1 VRFLVWLARQQLA
14 TVIGGG
20 VFGALWM
27 GAQGLIP
34 AVLGAAIDAVVRRE
48 AAELWAWCGV
58 LLGLG
63 AVQAVAGVLRHRR
76 AVTNFLTAAV
86 RVQQL
91 VARQASDLGGDLTR
105 HVDAGEVA
113 SIGTT
118 DVQRIGRLLDVSA
131 RATGAVVSYAIVAAL
146 LFASSVRLGLVLV
159 IGAPVC
165 ALLILPVMGPLERR
179 QSAERSARAGASSL
193 AADTVVGLRV
203 LRGLGGEE
211 VFADRYARASQHV
224 RAATVRTALTQSVLD
239 SFQVFVPGVIL
250 VVVTYIGAH
259 LVLTHTVSPGQLVA
273 FYAYAA
279 FLTLP
284 IQTLIEAASRWSAAT
299 VAAGRVLT
307 VLRQVPDLPRPTVP
321 VAQPPAGPLSD
332 PATGLVVEP
341 GRLTVVAAADPD
353 EASAVAAR
361 LGRYV
366 DGPGT
371 GVDLAGTSLAD
382 LPLEVVRRRVLV
394 VDREPQLLA
403 GTLADA
409 VDVPS
414 LGADGVGRPTVAEAL
429 AAAAATDIVEGSAE
443 GLHTRLPER
452 GRTLSGG
459 QRQRIVLAAALRADP
474 EVLVLDEPTSA
485 VDAHTEADIATGL
498 RHTRAGRT
506 TVVFSTSPFLLEH
519 ADTVAFLDG
528 RVRAVGTHGELL
540 LREPR
545 YHRLV
550 TRGDP

>member
-1 VRFLVWLARQQLA
+1 
-14 TVIGGG
+14 
-20 VFGALWM
+20 
-27 GAQGLIP
+27 
-34 AVLGAAIDAVVRRE
+34 
-48 AAELWAWCGV
+48 
-58 LLGLG
+58 
-63 AVQAVAGVLRHRR
+63 
-76 AVTNFLTAAV
+76 VTTF
-86 RVQQL
+86 
-91 VARQASDLGGDLTR
+91 
-105 HVDAGEVA
+105 EK
-113 SIGTT
+113 
-118 DVQRIGRLLDVSA
+118 
-131 RATGAVVSYAIVAAL
+131 
-146 LFASSVRLGLVLV
+146 
-159 IGAPVC
+159 
-165 ALLILPVMGPLERR
+165 
-179 QSAERSARAGASSL
+179 
-193 AADTVVGLRV
+193 
-203 LRGLGGEE
+203 
-211 VFADRYARASQHV
+211 
-224 RAATVRTALTQSVLD
+224 
-239 SFQVFVPGVIL
+239 
-250 VVVTYIGAH
+250 
-259 LVLTHTVSPGQLVA
+259 
-273 FYAYAA
+273 
-279 FLTLP
+279 
-284 IQTLIEAASRWSAAT
+284 
-299 VAAGRVLT
+299 
-307 VLRQVPDLPRPTVP
+307 
-321 VAQPPAGPLSD
+321 
-332 PATGLVVEP
+332 
-341 GRLTVVAAADPD
+341 
-353 EASAVAAR
+353 
-361 LGRYV
+361 
-366 DGPGT
+366 
-371 GVDLAGTSLAD
+371 LAD